1 MRDATRRR
9 RFIAWFSEK
18 PCKGDREKLIALTG
32 YTKGRISQL
41 FDDNQPFGER
51 AASNLAE
58 KLGLPQDY
66 FEAYSA
72 TDSGLRLSVAEPT
85 PAPPPPPADFKDR
98 HQVTESEW
106 ATLNAVKLLMSEQEI
121 AELRER
127 ARRLEERAREHLQ
140 NLGKASSDNGN
151 GDKS

>member
-9 RFIAWFSEK
+9 RFIAWFQEK

-41 FDDNQPFGER
+41 FDENQPFGER

-58 KLGLPQDY
+58 KLNLRPDY
-66 FEAYSA
+66 FEGYEAVEN
-72 TDSGLRLSVAEPT
+72 GLRFSVAEPV

-98 HQVTESEW
+98 HLVTDSEW
-106 ATLNAVKLLMSEQEI
+106 ATLNAVKLLMSDHEI
-121 AELRER
+121 AELQER
-127 ARRLEERAREHLQ
+127 ARRLEERAREQLSK
-140 NLGKASSDNGN
+140 LGKAASNN